1 MMSLVLSV
9 SMMMAVTA
17 SAQTM
22 TGRTRPG
29 TTSANT
35 SAAVSS
41 QRNTGNTSRV
51 TSAASSGTTRTTVSS
66 TNSSGKSST
75 TVATR
80 TSGTGKVSS
89 SSTSAVSTTRPS
101 ISASKASQGSSTTSS
116 VTTRSGNNTGKS
128 STTVG
133 STTGSVRNSRSGG
146 SGTTTVSSNNSGKGG
161 SKDNGKNGGKDNGK
175 GKGNDR
181 PSVGGKGSGYGP
193 GNAHNYNGHPNANH
207 FNWNYSHRDWSR
219 PIAPP
224 ARDFRPVF
232 RTWRRPAI
240 PSGYIYYSNAPIIDR
255 IFGITFGS
263 RMSISLDFLYGN
275 GYFIDGY
282 TDKVVY
288 LRDIEMYNLLWD
300 DAMLSYDGGLLKGV
314 QLSSSTSVID
324 RTRFNLVYHRL
335 TALYGSPVR
344 VSESEL
350 TWFGSRGAGYIT
362 LSAEYSAGRYYTTLW
377 ISN

>member
-101 ISASKASQGSSTTSS
+101 ISASKASQGSGTTSS

-146 SGTTTVSSNNSGKGG
+146 SGTTTVSNNSGKGG

-240 PSGYIYYSNAPIIDR
+240 PSGYIYYSNAPVIDR

-288 LRDIEMYNLLWD
+288 LRDIEMYDLLWD

>member
-146 SGTTTVSSNNSGKGG
+146 SGTTTVSNNSGKGG

-240 PSGYIYYSNAPIIDR
+240 PSGYIYYSNAPVIDR

-288 LRDIEMYNLLWD
+288 LRDIEMYDLLWD